1 MTKKRQADYTC
12 AMEAALTVIEGK
24 WKLKILN
31 QLLAG
36 PARYSDIKRGA
47 KGITE
52 KVLTQQ
58 LRELEEDGIITRT
71 VYPVVPPRVEYQYTE
86 LGQELTGIFFA
97 LEKWGSHFMT
107 INNPD
112 GTEIHMDAS
121 CFSTDIAIALK
132 ASEPVQ

>member
-36 PARYSDIKRGA
+36 PARYTDIKRGA

-58 LRELEEDGIITRT
+58 LRELEEDGIIFRT
-71 VYPVVPPRVEYQYTE
+71 VYPVVPPKVEYAYTE
-86 LGQELTGIFFA
+86 LGKELTGIFYA

-107 INNPD
+107 VNNPD
-112 GTEIHMDAS
+112 GTVVEMDAS
-121 CFSTDIAIALK
+121 CFSADIAEALK
-132 ASEPVQ
+132 TSQPVQ